1 MRKPAALLVLPVAA
15 LIIAACGSS
24 SSTTSSTATT
34 STSSAKS
41 ASSAPGPKVSARSVS
56 SLGPVLVNEEGKTLY
71 VFAPDKESKVTCQG
85 ECASIWPPM
94 KLESGQKA
102 TALGGVKSKLLG
114 KDPDPEGGE
123 VVTYAGW
130 PLYTYTA
137 DTSAGMA
144 SGQGL
149 NVNGGLWY
157 TISPSGKVIK

>member
-1 MRKPAALLVLPVAA
+1 MKKPAALLTLPVAA
-15 LIIAACGSS
+15 LIIAGCGSS

-34 STSSAKS
+34 STSSTKS
-41 ASSAPGPKVSARSVS
+41 ASSAPGPKVSAKSVS

-85 ECASIWPPM
+85 ECASIWPPL

-102 TALGGVKSKLLG
+102 TASGAVKSKLLG

-137 DTSAGMA
+137 DTSPGMA

-157 TISPSGKVIK
+157 TISPTGKVNK